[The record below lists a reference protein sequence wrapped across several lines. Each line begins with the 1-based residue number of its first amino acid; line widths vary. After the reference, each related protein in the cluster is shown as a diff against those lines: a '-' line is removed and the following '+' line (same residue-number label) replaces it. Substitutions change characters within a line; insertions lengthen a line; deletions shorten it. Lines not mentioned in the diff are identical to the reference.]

1 MRPAAGAA
9 RLGWLGALP
18 VVIALA
24 LLLQVAPALAT
35 DLARGLIE
43 SLVWYGLALLGALLL
58 ARHVLHVALLARA
71 RELGHGGVVRCP
83 HCGHEVP
90 DVPFC
95 PHCGLAMRSI
105 AKRART
111 ARAEP
116 AGGGGMT
123 VMMGSPTASRAGS
136 RLGASSPCWPPRS
149 ACSPAASTSSRA
161 GRFPVAWA
169 ARCPPPSRSAA
180 AAHVFKATIR
190 ELRVFDP
197 WQIDSQDARGAVV
210 FAGTQYGDLTV
221 QLTSTDVGAG
231 TSAQALLSRA
241 VSSLDTSKLSG
252 LRDEGPIYGAS
263 VGYVAGA
270 GESYSAV
277 SDQPNAPS
285 VPVFIEIMA
294 SVQGGTGIIF
304 LASSTLNPDQPD
316 PGDPRQVPGGEY
328 DRMVNSVTW
337 L

>member
-1 MRPAAGAA
+1 
-9 RLGWLGALP
+9 
-18 VVIALA
+18 
-24 LLLQVAPALAT
+24 
-35 DLARGLIE
+35 
-43 SLVWYGLALLGALLL
+43 
-58 ARHVLHVALLARA
+58 
-71 RELGHGGVVRCP
+71 
-83 HCGHEVP
+83 
-90 DVPFC
+90 
-95 PHCGLAMRSI
+95 
-105 AKRART
+105 
-111 ARAEP
+111 
-116 AGGGGMT
+116 MT

-136 RLGASSPCWPPRS
+136 RLGRILTMLAAALGLL
-149 ACSPAASTSSRA
+149 ACGVNLQPGGA
-161 GRFPVAWA
+161 GSGCLGT
-169 ARCPPPSRSAA
+169 RCPPPSRSAA
-180 AAHVFKATIR
+180 AAHVFKAQR
-190 ELRVFDP
+190 FSFEYFDP

-241 VSSLDTSKLSG
+241 VSSLDTSQLSG

>member
-1 MRPAAGAA
+1 
-9 RLGWLGALP
+9 
-18 VVIALA
+18 
-24 LLLQVAPALAT
+24 
-35 DLARGLIE
+35 
-43 SLVWYGLALLGALLL
+43 
-58 ARHVLHVALLARA
+58 
-71 RELGHGGVVRCP
+71 
-83 HCGHEVP
+83 
-90 DVPFC
+90 
-95 PHCGLAMRSI
+95 
-105 AKRART
+105 
-111 ARAEP
+111 
-116 AGGGGMT
+116 MT

-136 RLGASSPCWPPRS
+136 RLGRILTILAAALGLL
-149 ACSPAASTSSRA
+149 ACGVNLQPGGA
-161 GRFPVAWA
+161 GSDCLGT
-169 ARCPPPSRSAA
+169 RCPPPSRSAA
-180 AAHVFKATIR
+180 AAHQFKAPR
-190 ELRVFDP
+190 FSFEYFDP
-197 WQIDSQDARGAVV
+197 WQIDSQDAHGAVV

-241 VSSLDTSKLSG
+241 VSSLDTSQLSG

-285 VPVFIEIMA
+285 VPVFIEIMT

-328 DRMVNSVTW
+328 DRMVNSVVW